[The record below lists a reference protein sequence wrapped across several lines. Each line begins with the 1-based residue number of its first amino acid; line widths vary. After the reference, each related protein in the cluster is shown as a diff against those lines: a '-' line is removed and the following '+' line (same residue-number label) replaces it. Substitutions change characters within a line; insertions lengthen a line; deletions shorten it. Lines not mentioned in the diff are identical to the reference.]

1 MRTDLR
7 AQIAAMLDEYRATRA
22 RIERLQATAAHLRVW
37 VSSPDRSVTVTV
49 DVSGELQE
57 LTIDPVR
64 ASRLDAP
71 TLADNI
77 LSASRLAAAQARERL
92 RTAARDALPERLH
105 DLVGPD
111 GSVDLA
117 ALLPADLASLIGDRS

>member
-1 MRTDLR
+1 MRSDP
-7 AQIAAMLDEYRATRA
+7 LDEYRATRA
-22 RIERLQATAAHLRVW
+22 RIEKLQAAAQHLRVW

-57 LTIDPVR
+57 LTIDSAR
-64 ASRLDAP
+64 AAKLSAV
-71 TLADNI
+71 TLAENI

-92 RTAARDALPERLH
+92 RVAVREALPERLH

-117 ALLPADLASLIGDRS
+117 ALLPADLADRG

>member
-92 RTAARDALPERLH
+92 RTAARDALPE
-105 DLVGPD
+105 PIW
-111 GSVDLA
+111 
-117 ALLPADLASLIGDRS
+117 PA